1 MEEGLPEAG
10 VAGGGAHE
18 GENLTSGRPPPG
30 FDGVRVKA
38 MRGAIQ
44 GHPLAHESHV
54 QGAPM
59 DGYRSSL
66 NQGNNGAFWDDRQV
80 CTPAEE
86 QQSPAERST
95 RSVRSRGRRTKNFSD
110 KEDNMLVLAWLN
122 IGMEVAPGNE
132 QVRSYWQRIYCYF
145 HRNRNFESDR
155 NQNSLTHRWSTIQE
169 HVQKFCWCYD
179 RIGCKNGVTE
189 EERIVQALGVYKSE
203 EKKAFSFLHCWNT
216 LHAHQKWT
224 DRLSQKKQKTT
235 SNSSPGTF
243 AHGTNSTRLDDEAE
257 ARSPKNEDSGSDD
270 GGDCG
275 HEQVQALE
283 CALQEQ
289 PLDHKSHL
297 QVATMDGYTY
307 RSLLN
312 QGNKE
317 PFWDD
322 RQLGSSSAEEQQS
335 PIEQAIPSM
344 PTNIK
349 RTENFSDKEDYM
361 LVLAWLNISMDAAQ
375 GNEQTCSTYWQR
387 MHCYF
392 HENRNFESDRS
403 QNSLLHRWS
412 TIQEHV
418 QKFCGCYDRVGCRS
432 VTTEKDKIVQ
442 ALEVYKAEE
451 KKVFGFLH
459 CWNTLQLHKKW
470 TDMLS
475 QKKQKT
481 TPNSSPDTSNSSCPD
496 GEAEVPTPENEP
508 LERPIGSMA
517 EKEQLQPCKSSVS
530 PNDNIYME
538 AADHLWSNK
547 RVAESVKELKEDEHF
562 EQACALEE
570 ERIANGKGMIAHKR
584 KKLEVKERELE
595 FKRKKLEVRER
606 ELELQRR
613 LEDGRIM
620 DMDISAMTGRQQQF
634 YMSLQNEIIARRC
647 NSSK

>member
-1 MEEGLPEAG
+1 MDRVRISVLLRRFPGKVRRNGKGGKRGKTQRPELGRVVFAVTDARSGTPPMEEGLPEAG

-179 RIGCKNGVTE
+179 RIGCKNRVTE

-257 ARSPKNEDSGSDD
+257 VRSPKNEDSGSDD

-432 VTTEKDKIVQ
+432 VTTEKDK
-442 ALEVYKAEE
+442 
-451 KKVFGFLH
+451 
-459 CWNTLQLHKKW
+459 
-470 TDMLS
+470 
-475 QKKQKT
+475 KKQKT

-595 FKRKKLEVRER
+595 FKRKKLEDYLGSVE
-606 ELELQRR
+606 EHDQ
-613 LEDGRIM
+613 
-620 DMDISAMTGRQQQF
+620 SV
-634 YMSLQNEIIARRC
+634 S
-647 NSSK
+647 